1 MGPRGRIHLGDIR
14 FKQGTGVNLRHVVR
28 LAISLVLFL
37 VFVGYINH
45 MVPIRLLDQLEYYAY
60 DARIRL
66 TMPGTVDHRI
76 VILNI
81 DDQTLRVKGWPLSR
95 ALYAQMI
102 NQLFDK
108 YHVKLVAFD
117 EEFVDPDRGQHLALN
132 LLNGLHNG
140 PLRNDKAFDSAVAQL
155 RPGLE
160 RDRMFAQSLEHRP
173 VVLGYVFTSDGSDT
187 GDTGDTSQGQLPV
200 PIITNVRSKFPRL
213 KFPTAGAYTSNYAL
227 YAKAAA
233 DQGFFSNANDEDGSF
248 RRVWLVRE
256 YKGNLY
262 ASLELAV
269 LRILENGAPLNL
281 VFDTSDP
288 REYDVPHLDA
298 ISIGNFTIPINRK
311 FAALV
316 PFRGPAHSFP
326 YVSALKVMDGDAD
339 PAVLKNA
346 IVYVGTSVA
355 GLKDLRTTPVGS
367 IYPGV
372 EVHANLLSGILDH
385 RIKSAQSQYS
395 LAAMEL
401 LLFAIAAVVTWLSMR
416 SSIVV
421 NSLAASGM
429 LIAVVVGNFLIW
441 QYGDFVFPLATPV
454 VFLVLLFMLQ
464 VLYGFFVE
472 SRGKRHLSRM
482 FSQYIPPE
490 LVEEMDQQ
498 QEAYSMESDSREL
511 TVMFSDVRGF
521 TSISEKLNPKDLSQ
535 LMNEFLT
542 PMTRIIHTHRGT
554 IDKYMGDAI
563 MAFWGAPLHDDEH
576 ARHALEAAFAMKTA
590 LVQLNAEFKRRGWPE
605 LRIGIG
611 VNTGTMSV
619 GDMGSEFRRAYTV
632 MGDPVNLGSRLEG
645 LTKQY
650 AVTAICSETTRTSA
664 PDFSYIELD
673 QVRVKGKQQPVA
685 IYEPLGPRDSVD
697 KSVRSLLTRHKQALA
712 YYRKQDWDGAER
724 EFFTLQQAMPQRKLF
739 HLYLDRI
746 AYFRNHPPGD
756 DWDGVFTFTT
766 K

>member
-1 MGPRGRIHLGDIR
+1 M
-14 FKQGTGVNLRHVVR
+14 NLRHAVR
-28 LAISLVLFL
+28 VAISLVLLL
-37 VFVGYINH
+37 VFVGYIH
-45 MVPIRLLDQLEYYAY
+45 DLFPIRLLDQLEFYAY
-60 DARIRL
+60 DARVRL
-66 TMPGTVDHRI
+66 TMPNTVDPRI
-76 VILNI
+76 VILDI

-117 EEFVDPDRGQHLALN
+117 EEFVDADRGQYLALN
-132 LLNGLHNG
+132 LLNDLQGGELKS
-140 PLRNDKAFDSAVAQL
+140 DKAFASAVARL

-173 VVLGYVFTSDGSDT
+173 VVLGYVFTNGS
-187 GDTGDTSQGQLPV
+187 GGNESQGQLPV
-200 PIITNVRSKFPRL
+200 PIIANVRDRFPYL
-213 KFPTAGAYTSNYAL
+213 TFPPASAYTSNYPM

-233 DQGFFSNANDEDGSF
+233 DQGFFSNPNDEDGSF
-248 RRVWLVRE
+248 RRVGLVRE
-256 YKGNLY
+256 YHGNLY

-269 LRILENGAPLNL
+269 LRVLENEAPLKL

-288 REYDVPHLDA
+288 RKYDASELDKIA
-298 ISIGNFTIPINRK
+298 IGNLTIPIDNK

-316 PFRGPAHSFP
+316 PYRGPAHSFP
-326 YVSALKVMDGDAD
+326 YVSALKVMNGDAD
-339 PAVLKNA
+339 AGILKNA

-395 LAAMEL
+395 TGALDL
-401 LLFAIAAVVTWLSMR
+401 LLFVIAAVVTWLSMR
-416 SSIVV
+416 ASIVS
-421 NSLAASGM
+421 NSLAASGI
-429 LIAVVVGNFLIW
+429 LIAVVSGNLLVW
-441 QYGDFVFPLATPV
+441 QYGNFVFPLATPL
-454 VFLVLLFMLQ
+454 VFLASLFMLQ
-464 VLYGFFVE
+464 VLYGFFIE

-511 TVMFSDVRGF
+511 TVMFSDVRDF

-563 MAFWGAPLHDDEH
+563 MAFWGAPLHDAQH
-576 ARHALEAAFAMKTA
+576 PRHALEAAMAMNIA
-590 LVQLNAEFKRRGWPE
+590 LSDLNAEFNRRGWPE

-611 VNTGTMSV
+611 INTGTMSV

-632 MGDPVNLGSRLEG
+632 MGDAVNLGSRLEG

-650 AVTAICSETTRTSA
+650 SVTAICSDATRA
-664 PDFSYIELD
+664 AVPEFSFLELD

-697 KSVRSLLTRHKQALA
+697 KVLKSLLPRHKQALA

-724 EFFTLQQAMPQRKLF
+724 EFFTLQQAMPDRKLF
-739 HLYLDRI
+739 QLYLDRI
-746 AYFRNHPPGD
+746 AYFRNHPPGN